1 VVISIIALLMTIM
14 MPGLSAAK
22 DHVKNV
28 MCQANLRQWSLVWKM
43 FTDGNNGRFMSGGE
57 VGGPDYTGPE
67 IGGGYGGEGRAS
79 EGDHSWP
86 LILWRHYGERK
97 LLCCPRANK
106 PPAMAAGDDR
116 GEREF
121 MRRGMLST
129 WGLWVN
135 HPEDFIYGS
144 YGVNS
149 YIYDRGGTKD
159 GFPYWRHIAQK
170 RAERIPI
177 MMDCFWCEGFPRHT
191 NPPPE
196 YPTIWIGDPSTYI
209 QRFCVDRHR
218 HTTNVLGFDL
228 SVQNTGLKGLWRLK
242 WSPAF
247 DTNGPWTSSYAPP
260 PIWPD
265 WMKPFKDY

>member
-1 VVISIIALLMTIM
+1 